1 MIQILFLIF
10 PVVASI
16 LYFLVYKKAGFS
28 GGILAL
34 CFAPILGAIVPMVG
48 RFGMGILDMGEL
60 SHTMGSGAVVMAL
73 YGYAIIGSLLWMVP
87 LIVLA
92 FAGWP
97 GKPE

>member
-10 PVVASI
+10 PIVASI

-28 GGILAL
+28 GGMLAF
-34 CFAPILGAIVPMVG
+34 CFAPILGTIVPLAGSVG
-48 RFGMGILDMGEL
+48 IGLTGMGEL
-60 SHTMGSGAVVMAL
+60 SHTMGPGAEMMMVFGFAM
-73 YGYAIIGSLLWMVP
+73 IGNLLAMVP

-97 GKPE
+97 EKPE